1 MPAFEIRPV
10 PRQDTAVIH
19 LRCRPDAISATMG
32 EAFGKVFAAIGQAGA
47 TPAGPVF
54 SRYFEFG
61 AGAVDFEVGAAVTA
75 PFTGEGEV
83 HAGELGGGDAAV
95 GLHVGPYDTLPETY
109 SAMQAWIVSQGRR
122 PASSMWEVYLTD
134 PQQAPDPATWQTEV
148 YWPVW

>member
-1 MPAFEIRPV
+1 MSQFEIRQV
-10 PRQDTAVIH
+10 PRQDTAVMRV
-19 LRCRPDAISATMG
+19 RCRPDGIAASMG
-32 EAFGKVFAAIGQAGA
+32 EALGKVFAAIGRAGA

-61 AGAVDFEVGAAVTA
+61 AETVDFECGAVVTA

-83 HAGELGGGDAAV
+83 SAGELGGEEAAV
-95 GLHVGPYDTLPETY
+95 GMHVGPYDTLSETY

-122 PASSMWEVYLTD
+122 PASAMWEVYLTD
-134 PQQAPDPATWQTEV
+134 PQQEPDPARWQTEI